1 MAIASFTIGTY
12 ANQIIVQNVQSLG
25 GNHVQVPAPELRIV
39 QTTWN
44 IALNSSTVTGVTL
57 DVNTSSPGA
66 TGSKLYTI
74 YVQVSCLK
82 GPPPGIPG
90 TSYTCATGT
99 ATINLPVNGGSGV
112 LVVNI
117 SPPIDPELVEID
129 DLSFIVTG
137 SPPSI
142 TGCTPDFTITA
153 SPTIVNL
160 NITGSPTKSAFA
172 NITKTITA
180 NACFRGT
187 ISLSAS
193 TPAPGVT
200 LVFSTPVVTLVPG
213 QTVIVTEAIIANGT
227 PPGMY
232 PLTNVATSGL
242 ITHAVTV
249 TLNVR

>member
-1 MAIASFTIGTY
+1 M
-12 ANQIIVQNVQSLG
+12 QS
-25 GNHVQVPAPELRIV
+25 
-39 QTTWN
+39 TWN
-44 IALNSSTVTGVTL
+44 IALNTSTITGVTL
-57 DVNTSSPGA
+57 NVNTSSPGA

-137 SPPSI
+137 SPPSV
-142 TGCTPDFTITA
+142 TGCTPDFSITA
-153 SPTIVNL
+153 SPTTVFL
-160 NITGSPTKSAFA
+160 NTTGTTSRTAFA

-180 NACFRGT
+180 NACFQGT
-187 ISLSAS
+187 IGLKAT

-200 LVFSTPVVTLVPG
+200 VIFSANTVTLLPG
-213 QTVIVTEAIIANGT
+213 QSVTVSEGIIANGT

-232 PLTNVATSGL
+232 PLTNVAQSGL
-242 ITHAVTV
+242 IIHTVTV
-249 TLNVR
+249 TLNVV